1 MAPTLEPTVI
11 RGVYVNVP
19 GPHEL
24 DANSMDELASA
35 FGLQANLGL
44 SSSALAPQFP
54 EAYPG
59 QFLVF
64 KSVPSTVVGN

>member
-24 DANSMDELASA
+24 EANSMDELASA
-35 FGLQANLGL
+35 FGLPANLGL
-44 SSSALAPQFP
+44 SFSALAPQFP
-54 EAYPG
+54 EA
-59 QFLVF
+59 
-64 KSVPSTVVGN
+64 